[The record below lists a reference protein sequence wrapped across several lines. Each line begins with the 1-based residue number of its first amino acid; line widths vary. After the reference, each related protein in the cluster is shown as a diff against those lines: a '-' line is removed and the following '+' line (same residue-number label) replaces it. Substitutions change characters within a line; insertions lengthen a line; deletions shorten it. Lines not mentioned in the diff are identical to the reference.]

1 MLGGG
6 GKAEQLAAYGR
17 FASMTEQKT
26 AESSDAL
33 AFACLASGMI
43 LFGSAT
49 PVSKIVTD
57 VMPVFVGSLLRVG
70 IGALALAPFAI
81 GRLGDVK
88 KASRKD
94 VIALAA
100 IALFGMVGFSA
111 FMLYG
116 MRMISGVGGAVVMAT
131 TPAVTAA
138 SAILF
143 FGESATARKILAL
156 ALAVGGVALL
166 HVTGAAGGDG
176 GGGKALFGMAL
187 IFAAV
192 CCEAAYTLLGRMVS
206 ADLSPVLVAFL
217 AASAS
222 IPLFAVLAAFQW
234 SDFDAGAVSAGEWAA
249 VAWYGAGT
257 LALGTALW
265 YAGISRTEGSIAAV
279 FMGLM
284 PVSALVL
291 SYVLLGEAFRWLHL
305 LGFGV
310 VFASVLLISRE
321 HMKAE

>member
-1 MLGGG
+1 
-6 GKAEQLAAYGR
+6 
-17 FASMTEQKT
+17 
-26 AESSDAL
+26 
-33 AFACLASGMI
+33 MI

-57 VMPVFVGSLLRVG
+57 AMPVFVGSLLRVG
-70 IGALALAPFAI
+70 LGAAALAPFALP
-81 GRLGDVK
+81 RLGELKSV
-88 KASRKD
+88 SRGD
-94 VIALAA
+94 IAAMAA

-116 MRMISGVGGAVVMAT
+116 MRMISGVGGAVVMAM

-138 SAILF
+138 GAVVF
-143 FGESATARKILAL
+143 FGEKATRIKIAAL
-156 ALAVGGVALL
+156 ALAVGGVLIL
-166 HVTGAAGGDG
+166 HVSGAAGEEDDG
-176 GGGKALFGMAL
+176 SGALFGMAM

-192 CCEAAYTLLGRMVS
+192 CCEAAYTLLGRKVS
-206 ADLSPVLVAFL
+206 ADISPVLTAFVA
-217 AASAS
+217 AVSS
-222 IPLFAVLAAFQW
+222 IPLFALAAAFQW
-234 SDFDAGAVSAGEWAA
+234 QGFDIGAVEPGEWAA

-265 YAGISRTEGSIAAV
+265 YSGLAATQGSVAAV

-291 SYVLLGEAFRWLHL
+291 SYVLLGETFRWVHL

-321 HMKAE
+321 HMGHD

>member
-1 MLGGG
+1 MNRTDVPSRPALG
-6 GKAEQLAAYGR
+6 AFVLLAA
-17 FASMTEQKT
+17 
-26 AESSDAL
+26 
-33 AFACLASGMI
+33 GMI

-49 PVSKIVTD
+49 PVSKIVTGA
-57 VMPVFVGSLLRVG
+57 MPVFIGSLLRVG
-70 IGALALAPFAI
+70 LGALALAPFALP
-81 GRLGDVK
+81 RLGELKTV
-88 KASRKD
+88 SRGD
-94 VIALAA
+94 IAAMAA

-116 MRMISGVGGAVVMAT
+116 MRMISGVGGAVVMAM

-138 SAILF
+138 AAIVF
-143 FGESATARKILAL
+143 FGERASRRKLIAL
-156 ALAVGGVALL
+156 ALAVGGVLIL
-166 HVTGAAGGDG
+166 HVSGAAGEEDG
-176 GGGKALFGMAL
+176 GANALLGIAM

-192 CCEAAYTLLGRMVS
+192 CCEAAYTLLGRKVS
-206 ADLSPVLVAFL
+206 ADISPVLVAFV
-217 AASAS
+217 ASAAS
-222 IPLFAVLAAFQW
+222 IPLFAVAAAFQW
-234 SDFDAGAVSAGEWAA
+234 SGFDALAVSAGEWAA

-265 YAGISRTEGSIAAV
+265 YSGLSRTQGSTAAV

-291 SYVLLGEAFRWLHL
+291 SYVLLGEAFRWVHL

-321 HMKAE
+321 HMGHD